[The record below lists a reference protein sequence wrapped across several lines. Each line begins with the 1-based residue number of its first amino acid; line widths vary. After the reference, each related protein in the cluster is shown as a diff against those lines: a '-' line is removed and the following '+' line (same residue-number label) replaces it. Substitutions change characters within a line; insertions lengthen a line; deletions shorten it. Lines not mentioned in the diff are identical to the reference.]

1 MRDHDDSEPA
11 PGCPPWCRG
20 VHQDLLHPDDQHHR
34 SAVRRIGVV
43 TGRPT
48 LEPDDLAVPSAVLA
62 RLVRRTDSEQTWV
75 ELVSDEGRDV
85 RLVVTLESAVRL
97 RAVLHELVATAT
109 GP

>member
-11 PGCPPWCRG
+11 QACPPWCRSL
-20 VHQDLLHPDDQHHR
+20 HHDRLHPDDQHHQ
-34 SAVRRIGVV
+34 SAVRRAGVV

-75 ELVSDEGRDV
+75 ELVSDEGREV
-85 RLVVTLESAVRL
+85 RLVVTLESALRL
-97 RAVLHELVATAT
+97 RTVLDDLVTTAT
-109 GP
+109 SP